1 MSHHL
6 IGFGLLFCCL
16 PSSCQKLDP
25 EGKNVCLYPRD
36 PTARV
41 CCSGWQQEGSEC
53 TKPVCEGE
61 GACQPDEIC
70 VFPGVCRCKHG
81 FFGAR
86 CKTPCPP
93 EFWGPDCRELCQCH
107 PHGRCHPKTGKC
119 TCLPNRWG
127 DVCQNACRCGRHGRC
142 DPVYGNCTCDE
153 GWWTPTCS
161 RSCLCNRSTSTC
173 DPTNGSCFCTPNY
186 WGPRCTLPCDCYIS
200 PCTQSSGTCQCLH
213 GWWGPQCD
221 RRCNCNLNH
230 SQCNVTSGECMCHPG
245 FKGPFCN
252 EPCRAGYYGA
262 GCEKKCGRCQ
272 EEQPCSVADGFCAA
286 CEPGWNGTR
295 CDQPCPPG
303 YHGYLCQEACPRCR
317 NGEPCDPRTGRCSRC
332 DPGRTGQ
339 RCESI
344 CANGTYGDGC
354 RFPCSPCFHGRCD
367 HVTGSCVCRPGFQG
381 ESCNS
386 SCPDHLYGVNCSSA
400 CDCGGNACHP
410 GTGQCHYSS
419 RGALIAGLLVP
430 LLLLLLA
437 LICCCCCC
445 AGGAGKDRVAV
456 GDGGTAVRMK
466 HHVYS
471 VLANVSSAM
480 PCLALW
486 SSGLPRV
493 TVSHHDPELTFNHSF
508 IEPPSSGWVSDNSS
522 FESEDGEALY
532 CTPPREDIS
541 AVAGGEFQELSSKC
555 NMFPDPSG
563 FSSEDMSL
571 PFSIPRTSSIAKA
584 KRPSVSFA
592 EGTKFAPKERRGSA
606 QEALGAA
613 RKPKSPWGV
622 LAFSMWGEGE
632 LEAEREVAEGR
643 GRPNEEPGE
652 DVETR
657 HQDLD
662 QSGSA
667 SSRSSVS
674 VPGGR
679 PRTLSNARRHVQHQ
693 TSSDPAASDT
703 GADKITTVYVT
714 VNRPHGR
721 SAKTEPS
728 VDGPVQAVLRRLGSL
743 QRQRE
748 EGGRPKGRGDVVVAK
763 PPRRKLGARVSMW
776 EQAAAGVSSEVNMR
790 KPSRRKHTPLSS
802 PGAMGSEPQ
811 QDSVTPRRPLSSI
824 LTSVPENTAV
834 GPDGGAPRSADSQA
848 AGSAT
853 DSEALSN
860 EGTSDDG
867 PSYENVMIKHS

>member
-1 MSHHL
+1 
-6 IGFGLLFCCL
+6 FWAPLLL
-16 PSSCQKLDP
+16 PAFLLSETGSRREERLFISQVPLA
-25 EGKNVCLYPRD
+25 LYLD

-317 NGEPCDPRTGRCSRC
+317 NGEPCDPRTGRCSR
-332 DPGRTGQ
+332 
-339 RCESI
+339 
-344 CANGTYGDGC
+344 
-354 RFPCSPCFHGRCD
+354 
-367 HVTGSCVCRPGFQG
+367 
-381 ESCNS
+381 
-386 SCPDHLYGVNCSSA
+386 
-400 CDCGGNACHP
+400 
-410 GTGQCHYSS
+410 S

-445 AGGAGKDRVAV
+445 AGGAGKDRYALLNP
-456 GDGGTAVRMK
+456 D
-466 HHVYS
+466 
-471 VLANVSSAM
+471 LAPSTIGV
-480 PCLALW
+480 
-486 SSGLPRV
+486 
-493 TVSHHDPELTFNHSF
+493 HLTFNHSF

-532 CTPPREDIS
+532 CTPPREGKEHHS
-541 AVAGGEFQELSSKC
+541 RLGSSYSKC

-652 DVETR
+652 D
-657 HQDLD
+657 
-662 QSGSA
+662 
-667 SSRSSVS
+667 
-674 VPGGR
+674 
-679 PRTLSNARRHVQHQ
+679 